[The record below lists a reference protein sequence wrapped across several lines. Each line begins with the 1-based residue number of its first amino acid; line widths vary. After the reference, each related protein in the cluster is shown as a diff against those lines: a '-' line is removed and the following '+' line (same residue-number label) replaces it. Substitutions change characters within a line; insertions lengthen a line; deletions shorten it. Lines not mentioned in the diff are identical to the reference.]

1 MKQTMMETEALRLL
15 DALASGSSCDHEIPA
30 AELAALPQTVKV
42 FGRVARDASTDFQK
56 RTAKMTVEEII
67 HLNAVDANFFAQFM
81 LGSTFKFNF
90 PPALVAVW
98 SVLTQALATLQDY
111 VGEAKIALGIPR
123 GFAKT
128 TMMKLFCA
136 YALIHSRHTFILVIG
151 NVGANA
157 EKSIKDVADL
167 LDQPQVRAIYGDWDK
182 DIDVDRQD
190 EKIFRFADKNCVLKA
205 KGQRS
210 SVRGVNIGNRRPD
223 IILMDDAQDE
233 ENAKSVVESEALLD
247 WILNTLLPAKSTE
260 GGLDIFV
267 GNTYD
272 QAGAILPKLVRDP
285 EWVSMVLGC
294 ILKDGTSLW
303 ERMHPVAKLLSAY
316 RSAVRFGNEGGWL
329 AQYMNIMDVGRN
341 AKFDARQLSIHWNS
355 FSQRHHLQ
363 DGIDDAEIE
372 GKFIVVDPAT
382 SKLKADEHSLMVAY
396 IISGEPVCRRV
407 VHRQMT
413 PKEAIATSLA
423 LMMEENCYV
432 IFVENVAYQD
442 TLLFW
447 FNEHLDSL
455 RLPANIR
462 ALFKILPIEPE
473 RRAKNGRIL
482 NAFRQ
487 LNVGEIICHPDTH
500 TSIIAEGRSYDRL
513 KSDNEDNVLDTVHY
527 VPLIATK
534 FKSVILESYYVSNY
548 RRRVEEQ
555 MKRLDVV
562 EGAGK
567 RRRERHAI

>member
-42 FGRVARDASTDFQK
+42 FGRVARDASSDFQK
-56 RTAKMTVEEII
+56 RLAKMSSDEII
-67 HLNAVDANFFAQFM
+67 RLNATDCNFFAQFM
-81 LGSTFKFNF
+81 LGPTFKFNF
-90 PPALVAVW
+90 PPALIAVW

-136 YALIHSRHTFILVIG
+136 YALIHSRHTFILIIG

-167 LDQPQVRAIYGDWDK
+167 LDQPQVRELYGSYDDE
-182 DIDVDRQD
+182 IDVDRQD
-190 EKIFRFADKNCVLKA
+190 EKIFKLAGKNCVLKA

-247 WILNTLLPAKSTE
+247 WILNTLIPAKSTE

-272 QAGAILPKLVRDP
+272 QAGAILPKLVKDP

-355 FSQRHHLQ
+355 FVQRHHLQ
-363 DGIDDAEIE
+363 EGIADAEIE

-382 SKLKADEHSLMVAY
+382 CKLKADEHSIMVGY
-396 IISGEPVCRRV
+396 IVSGEPVCRRV

-413 PKEAIATSLA
+413 PKEAIAASLA

-500 TSIIAEGRSYDRL
+500 TSIIAEGRAYDRL
-513 KSDNEDNVLDTVHY
+513 KADNDDNVLDTVHY
-527 VPLIATK
+527 VPLIATR
-534 FKSVILESYYVSNY
+534 FKSVILESYYVSDY
-548 RRRVEEQ
+548 RKRVEEQ
-555 MKRLDVV
+555 AKRLDVIQ
-562 EGAGK
+562 GSSK
-567 RRRERHAI
+567 NYTERYAI

>member
-1 MKQTMMETEALRLL
+1 MKQSMMETEALRLL

-42 FGRVARDASTDFQK
+42 FGRVARDASSDFQK
-56 RTAKMTVEEII
+56 RCAKLSTDEIV
-67 HLNAVDANFFAQFM
+67 HLNAVDCNFFAQFM
-81 LGSTFKFNF
+81 LGATFKFNF

-136 YALIHSRHTFILVIG
+136 YALIHSRHTFILIIG

-167 LDQPQVRAIYGDWDK
+167 LDQPQVRNLYGNYDD

-190 EKIFRFADKNCVLKA
+190 EKIFKFGNKSCVLKA

-210 SVRGVNIGNRRPD
+210 SVRGINIGNRRPD

-233 ENAKSVVESEALLD
+233 ENAKSIVESEALKE
-247 WILNTLLPAKSTE
+247 WILNTLLPAKSTD

-272 QAGAILPKLVRDP
+272 QAGAILPQLVKDP

-294 ILKDGTSLW
+294 ILKDGSSLW
-303 ERMHPVAKLLSAY
+303 ERLHPVAKLLNAY

-341 AKFDARQLSIHWNS
+341 AKFDARQLTVHWND
-355 FSQRHHLQ
+355 FVHRHHLESGL
-363 DGIDDAEIE
+363 DEAEIQ
-372 GKFIVVDPAT
+372 GKFLVVDPAT
-382 SKLKADEHSLMVAY
+382 SKTNADEHSIMVGY

-423 LMMEENCYV
+423 LMMDENCYV

-500 TSIIAEGRSYDRL
+500 TSIISEGRAYDRL
-513 KSDNEDNVLDTVHY
+513 KADNEDNVLDTVHY
-527 VPLIATK
+527 VPLIATR
-534 FKSVILESYYVSNY
+534 FKSVILESYYVADY
-548 RRRVEEQ
+548 RKRVEEQ
-555 MKRLDVV
+555 TKRMNVMQSV
-562 EGAGK
+562 GK
-567 RRRERHAI
+567 HRRERHSI